1 MLATKITNVGDVPL
15 DVKGIS
21 HKNRIKRSSYFLTI
35 ISLTIENDS
44 IKCYFKIYSLE
55 IQKGGKGRDEE

>member
-1 MLATKITNVGDVPL
+1 MFIIIFLA
-15 DVKGIS
+15 
-21 HKNRIKRSSYFLTI
+21 I